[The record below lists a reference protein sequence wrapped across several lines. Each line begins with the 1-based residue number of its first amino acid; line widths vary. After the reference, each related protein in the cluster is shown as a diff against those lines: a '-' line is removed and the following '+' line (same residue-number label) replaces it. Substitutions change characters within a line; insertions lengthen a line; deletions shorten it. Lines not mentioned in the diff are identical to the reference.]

1 MWDPMRL
8 DQVVENL
15 LSNAI
20 KYGAR
25 GRIEVR
31 VDGDEKVARLMVRD
45 EGIGIPPDA
54 QARIFQR
61 FERAVPASDYG
72 GFGLGL
78 WIVHRIVAAHGGEL
92 RVDSEPG
99 RGSAFHVALPRTP
112 PEAKTAADPGA
123 PGYTDRS
130 DT

>member
-1 MWDPMRL
+1 MRL

-31 VDGDEKVARLMVRD
+31 VDGDENVARLMVRD
-45 EGIGIPPDA
+45 EGIGIPRDA

-61 FERAVPASDYG
+61 FGRAVSGSDYG

-78 WIVHRIVAAHGGEL
+78 WIVHQIVAAHGGEL
-92 RVDSEPG
+92 RVESEPG
-99 RGSAFHVALPRTP
+99 RGSAFHVSLPCMA
-112 PEAKTAADPGA
+112 PESAAADPGE